1 MRHLI
6 WELPVLIPV
15 FNANSLDP
23 DHAASDLGKLPVF
36 NANSIDPGHVA
47 SDLGKL
53 LYANYPFGVFL
64 TKMG

>member
-23 DHAASDLGKLPVF
+23 DHAASDLGKLPVLIPVF
-36 NANSIDPGHVA
+36 NANSLDPDHAA
-47 SDLGKL
+47 SDLGITCI
-53 LYANYPFGVFL
+53 NSCI
-64 TKMG
+64 